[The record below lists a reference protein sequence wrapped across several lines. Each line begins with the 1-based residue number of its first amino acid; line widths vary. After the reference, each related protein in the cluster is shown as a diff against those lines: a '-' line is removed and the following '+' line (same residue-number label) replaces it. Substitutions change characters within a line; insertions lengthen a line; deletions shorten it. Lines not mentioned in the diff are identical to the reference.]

1 MLPGREIGSA
11 LLHVDTKPDALFL
24 AVPDRAVS
32 QVAQALAAAET
43 TPAAV
48 VHLSGALGLA
58 PLQPLIARGR
68 QVGSFH
74 PLQSFAGEQPA
85 AAFKDIV
92 VAIDGSS
99 EALRRELEEIA
110 VALGAR
116 AWYVP
121 DEARDL
127 YHAAAVMA
135 ANYLVALAAEAVEVL
150 EAAHWS
156 REEALRGLLPLMTG
170 VLGNLRQTGLPRA
183 LTGPIRRGDVETVQR
198 NLRALD
204 ALAEPGPARA
214 YRILGLAALDLAR
227 EDGLDDQMALAIE
240 EALTRQGQRPGGE
253 P

>member
-1 MLPGREIGSA
+1 MLPGREIAAA
-11 LLHVDTKPDALFL
+11 LLHVEQKPDALFL
-24 AVPDRAVS
+24 AVPDRAVP
-32 QVAQALAAAET
+32 QVARALAAAET
-43 TPAAV
+43 TPPAV

-58 PLQPLIARGR
+58 PLRPLLVSGR
-68 QVGSFH
+68 EVGSFH
-74 PLQSFAGEQPA
+74 PLQSFSGDQPA

-92 VAIDGSS
+92 VAVDGSS
-99 EALRRELEEIA
+99 EELRRDLEKIA
-110 VALGAR
+110 VAVGAR

-121 DEARDL
+121 EEARDL

-156 REEALRGLLPLMTG
+156 REEALRGLLPLMSG

-204 ALAEPGPARA
+204 GLEDPGPGRA
-214 YRILGLAALDLAR
+214 YRILGLAALELAR
-227 EDGLDDQMALAIE
+227 EDGLDDDMALAIE